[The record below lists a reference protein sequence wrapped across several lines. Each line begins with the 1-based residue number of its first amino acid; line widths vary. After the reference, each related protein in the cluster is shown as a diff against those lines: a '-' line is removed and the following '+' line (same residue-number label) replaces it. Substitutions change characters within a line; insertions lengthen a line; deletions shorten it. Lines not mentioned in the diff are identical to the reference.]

1 LNLDPTVGRE
11 WGEGEGSVWAERVF
25 AVLVKDDGLNAVW
38 EGRVGDE
45 TVLGFLEETVVG
57 TGRLRRGKEERG
69 KERKGKG
76 KERGKA

>member
-1 LNLDPTVGRE
+1 
-11 WGEGEGSVWAERVF
+11 
-25 AVLVKDDGLNAVW
+25 VLVKDDGLNAVW